1 MSVLGTA
8 DTSGWVN
15 FVALICREY
24 FGSCLVVQVVTMR
37 TFLASHAATCTDRPS
52 RIVPST
58 CIYGQQ

>member
-8 DTSGWVN
+8 DTCGWVN

-24 FGSCLVVQVVTMR
+24 FSSCLVAQVVIMG
-37 TFLASHAATCTDRPS
+37 TFLASHAATYTDRSS